1 MHSLVH
7 AMTKVSTLIGTSLT
21 QVPFNQAIPL
31 EEKSYQIQQDASG
44 RWSQKISVWLATE
57 AEHHV
62 LHCKVHGLSFY
73 VHDEVL
79 VVEVLNDVL
88 AFDATAC
95 TNIITPSLMA
105 TEAAP
110 SAPLGLV
117 GPVSMYTAPDVVAH
131 ESMRNN
137 TI

>member
-21 QVPFNQAIPL
+21 QVPSNQAIPVD
-31 EEKSYQIQQDASG
+31 EQSYQIQQDASG
-44 RWSQKISVWLATE
+44 RWSQKISVWLASA

-62 LHCKVHGLSFY
+62 LHRKVHGLSFY

-95 TNIITPSLMA
+95 TNIIIPSLMA
-105 TEAAP
+105 TEAVP
-110 SAPLGLV
+110 SAHVGLV
-117 GPVSMYTAPDVVAH
+117 GPVSMYAAPDAAAQ
-131 ESMRNN
+131 ELLRSSTN
-137 TI
+137 